1 MNPYLCKNPI
11 IPYRARSIQDDS
23 YITIIHSD
31 MAALQHN
38 AVHQHD
44 FYELALIVR
53 GSCELRTPTTRAPLI
68 AGDLF
73 LVRPDQPHLF
83 RAEKNTYI
91 IYCQFDRGLSPRRT
105 DAMLAALFEN
115 NSAEGNAAAKRM
127 RELRAFEQ
135 EFKTVVRTYDGADR
149 PTADLSCLLHL
160 SRGDAERIHLLFQ
173 NMLLE
178 QSERKTDHD
187 SMKQLFLDQLL
198 ITISR
203 IAVQQ
208 EDSRVRQRS
217 SWQRQFIDEA
227 VAQIEGNLAQGVEFE
242 QLAAQGG
249 ITLSHFRAVFKKHTG
264 LSPVDYLNRARI
276 MRALELLQTS
286 DLAISEIAIQVGI
299 YDSNYFTRLFKK
311 VTGYPPRYFKSISH

>member
-1 MNPYLCKNPI
+1 MNPYLCKTPI
-11 IPYRARSIQDDS
+11 IPYRARSVQDDS

-38 AVHQHD
+38 SVHQHD

-53 GSCELRTPTTRAPLI
+53 GSCELRTPSTRAPLI

-105 DAMLAALFEN
+105 DATLTALFDAGR
-115 NSAEGNAAAKRM
+115 SAQNTAAKRT

-135 EFKTVVRTYDGADR
+135 EHKTSVRTYDSVEQ

-160 SRGDAERIHLLFQ
+160 SRTDAERIHLLLQ
-173 NMLLE
+173 NMLTE
-178 QSERKTDHD
+178 QNEQKQEYD
-187 SMKQLFLDQLL
+187 SMKQLFLEQLL

-203 IAVQQ
+203 ITVQQ
-208 EDSRVRQRS
+208 NTQVQQSS
-217 SWQRQFIDEA
+217 SWQRQFMDEIIA
-227 VAQIEGNLAQGVEFE
+227 EIEANFTQGVDFE

-286 DLAISEIAIQVGI
+286 DLTISEIAIQVGI

-311 VTGYPPRYFKSISH
+311 VTGYPPRYFKSISQ